1 MKVANR
7 IYLGAYSLLKRHLKK
22 KTRNSTAASVKLV
35 WVEAETF
42 YYCSVYH
49 RHKDIF
55 ICLWCVL
62 CRIDASSTVHAVS
75 MVIRHQYS
83 TKQSGGA
90 SPRRELEDVI
100 WSFNRQLWVASS
112 MPQVRILTVLL
123 QPWRSQLLSKVS
135 KTRVQVIEMEKLVS
149 KNKLIAELAVICC
162 VVVL

>member
-7 IYLGAYSLLKRHLKK
+7 IYLGAYSLPKRHLKK

-42 YYCSVYH
+42 YYCSVY
-49 RHKDIF
+49 
-55 ICLWCVL
+55 